1 MGYYFQRVLN
11 NNAIVATDD
20 YDDEVV
26 LFGRGIGVRCKRVRS
41 YPVNP
46 LLIEKIFENRQSVSW
61 KYLNQLIKNT
71 PYEYFGLMEH
81 VIKEAEN
88 DLKYDFG
95 DWLFLSLLDHVS
107 FSVQR
112 EKEGEVIRNPL
123 VKEIQQ
129 FYPNEYKAAL
139 RSIEIL
145 NNTVGSHL
153 DENEASFL
161 AFHYINAMSSINES
175 DNRKTAQILQ
185 YCVEIIDS
193 DFDINLDEESYY
205 FYRFVSHVKYLIR
218 KILKGEKGK
227 TEEVVLSDFIK
238 NQYTEEWACAM
249 KIGDHIKEVFGNKN
263 ITDDETAYLTL
274 HIVTMLKNNERIEK

>member
-95 DWLFLSLLDHVS
+95 NGV
-107 FSVQR
+107 
-112 EKEGEVIRNPL
+112 N
-123 VKEIQQ
+123 
-129 FYPNEYKAAL
+129 L
-139 RSIEIL
+139 RTS
-145 NNTVGSHL
+145 G
-153 DENEASFL
+153 
-161 AFHYINAMSSINES
+161 
-175 DNRKTAQILQ
+175 
-185 YCVEIIDS
+185 
-193 DFDINLDEESYY
+193 
-205 FYRFVSHVKYLIR
+205 
-218 KILKGEKGK
+218 
-227 TEEVVLSDFIK
+227 
-238 NQYTEEWACAM
+238 
-249 KIGDHIKEVFGNKN
+249 
-263 ITDDETAYLTL
+263 
-274 HIVTMLKNNERIEK
+274 